1 MGELLVIASGDTV
14 TVALP
19 DKTQAMTFEGIGI
32 EDGVGTP
39 ILILRSGSERIS
51 YPLDEVRIED
61 D

>member
-14 TVALP
+14 TVGLP

-51 YPLDEVRIED
+51 YPLDDVRIEND
-61 D
+61 